1 MDVKELE
8 QLIGKNFHYYQTGHV
23 ADYIPALA
31 QVNPEQ
37 LGMAIYDLKKNQLIE
52 AGDSQVRF
60 AIESMSKVPVLLL
73 AIQDNGIDKVF
84 QTINTEPT
92 GFAFNSTLN
101 MELNHRHHPMNPFVN
116 AGAIATTSLIA
127 GKDPEDKFNRILAFM
142 KEICDDPQITL
153 NEEIYHSESRT
164 GDINRSLAYYM
175 KGNQMIDG
183 DVSEILDVYF
193 KQCSVNVTAKGI
205 AKLGAVLANK
215 GIAPWSGQQIIT
227 EESATI
233 VKSIMTTA
241 GLYDESGEFS
251 VHVGVPA
258 KSGVGGGLMVAVP
271 NYYGMGV
278 FSPALDAFGNSA
290 AGIQLLKDVVE
301 KLDVDIFD

>member
-92 GFAFNSTLN
+92 GFAFNSILN
-101 MELNHRHHPMNPFVN
+101 MELNQRSR
-116 AGAIATTSLIA
+116 G
-127 GKDPEDKFNRILAFM
+127 
-142 KEICDDPQITL
+142 QIQ
-153 NEEIYHSESRT
+153 S
-164 GDINRSLAYYM
+164 
-175 KGNQMIDG
+175 
-183 DVSEILDVYF
+183 YF
-193 KQCSVNVTAKGI
+193 SFYERN
-205 AKLGAVLANK
+205 L
-215 GIAPWSGQQIIT
+215 
-227 EESATI
+227 
-233 VKSIMTTA
+233 
-241 GLYDESGEFS
+241 
-251 VHVGVPA
+251 
-258 KSGVGGGLMVAVP
+258 
-271 NYYGMGV
+271 
-278 FSPALDAFGNSA
+278 
-290 AGIQLLKDVVE
+290 
-301 KLDVDIFD
+301 